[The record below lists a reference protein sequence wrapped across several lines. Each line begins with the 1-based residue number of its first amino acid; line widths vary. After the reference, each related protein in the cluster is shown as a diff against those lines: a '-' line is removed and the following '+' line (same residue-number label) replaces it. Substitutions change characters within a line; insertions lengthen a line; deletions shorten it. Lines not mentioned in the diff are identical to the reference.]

1 MLVLRFSRSVGPTA
15 TLTPSTVTVST
26 VAVSMPDEPEYTID
40 ELAAITRV
48 PGRTIRFYQAR
59 GVLMPPVIR
68 GRVAYYG
75 AAHRERLERIA
86 QLQDRGLRIAAIR
99 DLMGSI
105 DRGNVGLAEWL
116 GVEREVAAS
125 WADDRPRTVTVAELY
140 ELAGSRRPGLLA
152 DLARSGLV
160 TRRGEVYLLHSPA
173 LLAVAM
179 KLEAADIDL
188 DTAAGAAR
196 IVRKHVAKLA
206 DELVEYQ
213 VKRVRDGF
221 IVTDDLGRM
230 FQALRPGGIE
240 AVRVLF
246 GREMERSPRALL
258 ASGKL
263 AELPARRSKRAKTTR
278 TKKETP

>member
-1 MLVLRFSRSVGPTA
+1 MTEG
-15 TLTPSTVTVST
+15 
-26 VAVSMPDEPEYTID
+26 PEYTID

-48 PGRTIRFYQAR
+48 PGRTIRFYQGR
-59 GVLMPPVIR
+59 GALMPPVIR

-75 AAHRERLERIA
+75 PAHRERLERIA
-86 QLQDRGLRIAAIR
+86 QLQDRGLRISAIR
-99 DLMGSI
+99 DLMVSI
-105 DRGNVGLAEWL
+105 DRGEVGITEWL
-116 GVEREVAAS
+116 GVEREVQAS
-125 WADDRPRTVTVAELY
+125 WAEDRPRTVTVAELY
-140 ELAGSRRPGLLA
+140 ELAGTRRPGLLA
-152 DLARSGLV
+152 DLVRSGLV

-206 DELVEYQ
+206 DELVDYH
-213 VKRVRDGF
+213 VKRVRDGS
-221 IVTDDLGRM
+221 VVSADLGAM
-230 FQALRPGGIE
+230 FSALRPGGIE

-246 GREMERSPRALL
+246 GREMERSLRALL

-263 AELPARRSKRAKTTR
+263 AELPARRSKRARATR
-278 TKKETP
+278 SKQATP